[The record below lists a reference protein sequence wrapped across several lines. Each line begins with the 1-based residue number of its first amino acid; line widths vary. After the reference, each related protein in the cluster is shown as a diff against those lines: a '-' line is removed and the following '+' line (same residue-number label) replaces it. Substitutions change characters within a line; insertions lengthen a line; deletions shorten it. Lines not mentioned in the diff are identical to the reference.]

1 MDLAGD
7 SNGEMLTRGGVQIK
21 GATVGK
27 QGACM
32 AGKEKERIPV
42 GQPQILNVVRLC
54 TDRKLRWLAYRH
66 AVWLIDEARNSGG

>member
-42 GQPQILNVVRLC
+42 STGNHR
-54 TDRKLRWLAYRH
+54 Y
-66 AVWLIDEARNSGG
+66 

>member
-7 SNGEMLTRGGVQIK
+7 SNNSEMLTRGGVQIK

-32 AGKEKERIPV
+32 AGKERERIPV
-42 GQPQILNVVRLC
+42 GQPQIINVARLC
-54 TDRKLRWLAYRH
+54 KLRWLAYRH
-66 AVWLIDEARNSGG
+66 AVCVNEARNSGG